1 MQKNKM
7 KRLVILGSGGYGRT
21 VYDVAEQ
28 LGYSITV
35 LDDSDKGHPLDSFSL
50 YIKNDVEFIPAF
62 GNNELRLEWL
72 ERIEKAGG
80 KPATL
85 IHPSSYVSPKAY
97 VSEGCVILPGAVINT
112 GTRIGRG
119 CIINLGATVDHD
131 VLVEDGVHLCIRCI
145 VKGENRISRCEKIE
159 AGEIIE
165 RATRK

>member
-1 MQKNKM
+1 MLRK
-7 KRLVILGSGGYGRT
+7 LIILGSGGYGRT

-35 LDDSDKGHPLDSFSL
+35 LDDSDNEHPLDSFSL

-62 GNNELRLEWL
+62 GNNEFRLSWL

-85 IHPSSYVSPKAY
+85 VHPSAYISPRAH
-97 VSEGCVILPGAVINT
+97 VSEGCVVLPGAIINAR
-112 GTRIGRG
+112 TRIGKG

-145 VKGENRISRCEKIE
+145 IKGENRISRCEKIE

>member
-1 MQKNKM
+1 MLRK
-7 KRLVILGSGGYGRT
+7 LIILGSGGYGRT

-35 LDDSDKGHPLDSFSL
+35 LDDSDNEHPLDSFSL

-62 GNNELRLEWL
+62 GNNEFRLSWL

-85 IHPSSYVSPKAY
+85 VHPSAYISPRAH
-97 VSEGCVILPGAVINT
+97 VSEGCVVLPGAILNT
-112 GTRIGRG
+112 GTRIGKG

-131 VLVEDGVHLCIRCI
+131 VIIEDGVHLCIRRI
-145 VKGENRISRCEKIE
+145 IKGENRISRCEKIE

>member
-1 MQKNKM
+1 M

-35 LDDSDKGHPLDSFSL
+35 LDDSDIEHPLDSFSL
-50 YIKNDVEFIPAF
+50 HISDDTEFILAF
-62 GNNELRLEWL
+62 GNNEFRLDWL
-72 ERIEKAGG
+72 ERIEEAGG
-80 KPATL
+80 KLATL
-85 IHPSSYVSPKAY
+85 IHPSVYVSPKAY
-97 VSEGCVILPGAVINT
+97 VSKGCVILPGAIINT
-112 GTRIGRG
+112 GTRIGKG

-131 VLVEDGVHLCIRCI
+131 VIVEDGVHICVRCI
-145 VKGENRISRCEKIE
+145 VKGENRISSCEKIE